1 MYFNS
6 KLKTRVYKPS
16 EKTIEVLPLEELGLL
31 FKSLLKES
39 KEEFNTKRQLVRQR
53 LETDFI
59 RKYNA
64 THEAPYEGDF
74 EHLDATVTAEIGK
87 FSTLGS
93 AQTKEFDKEVLSIAK
108 QFNFSKKAHEWV
120 FPQMQAF
127 LVQNLKLPDT
137 EIISCSDVYNTAWN
151 NPKLLAIVE
160 IFKISARGFLLST
173 MTTETCRDYSKLVP
187 LVFAAYKKYAGVSYS
202 RWSREDC
209 WKLIESTLADAIT
222 TQIDGDEFTV
232 EDILTARDNAL
243 LVKTGENAGT
253 RNNPVSTYMMYPSGD
268 SILYGINTLLQHI
281 LCQTWCAHPSN
292 KSKYAILDT
301 MNWDNQNITPLIS
314 QEVMKPTTKIELDDS
329 NPWD

>member
-1 MYFNS
+1 MYFKN

-39 KEEFNTKRQLVRQR
+39 KEEFNTKRQLIRQR
-53 LETDFI
+53 LELEYA
-59 RKYNA
+59 RKHNA

-74 EHLDATVTAEIGK
+74 EFLDAAVTAEIGK

-93 AQTKEFDKEVLSIAK
+93 EQTKEFNESVFSMAK

-127 LVQNLKLPDT
+127 LVENLKLPNT
-137 EIISCSDVYNTAWN
+137 EVISCSDVYNIAWN

-160 IFKISARGFLLST
+160 IFKISARGLLLGN
-173 MTTETCRDYSKLVP
+173 MTTEACREYSKLVP
-187 LVFAAYKKYAGVSYS
+187 LVFAAYKKYAGMSYS

-209 WKLIESTLADAIT
+209 WKLIEDGLADAMT
-222 TQIDGDEFTV
+222 TQIDGNEFTV
-232 EDILTARDNAL
+232 EDILTARDDAL
-243 LVKTGENAGT
+243 LIKSGDNAGS
-253 RNNPVSTYMMYPSGD
+253 RRSPVSTYMLYPSGD
-268 SILYGINTLLQHI
+268 SLLYGINTLLQHI

-292 KSKYAILDT
+292 RSKYAILDT
-301 MNWDNQNITPLIS
+301 MNWDNQNIVPLVS
-314 QEVMKPTTKIELDDS
+314 TDVLKPLNKIEIDDS